1 MIMMIINYDE
11 SITKRND
18 EAHGSVVIDKGAG
31 IVKHL
36 GLQDKIDFQS
46 GTLSKAIDVVGD
58 DVARTKNVRSSI

>member
-1 MIMMIINYDE
+1 M
-11 SITKRND
+11 
-18 EAHGSVVIDKGAG
+18 IDKGAG

-58 DVARTKNVRSSI
+58 DVARTKNVDQAFKVLKVRKGLNIIK

>member
-1 MIMMIINYDE
+1 M
-11 SITKRND
+11 
-18 EAHGSVVIDKGAG
+18 IDKGAG

-36 GLQDKIDFQS
+36 DLQDKIDFQI

>member
-1 MIMMIINYDE
+1 M
-11 SITKRND
+11 
-18 EAHGSVVIDKGAG
+18 IDKGAG

-58 DVARTKNVRSSI
+58 DVARTKMLDRAFKVLKVRKGLNIIK

>member
-1 MIMMIINYDE
+1 M
-11 SITKRND
+11 
-18 EAHGSVVIDKGAG
+18 IDKGAG

-58 DVARTKNVRSSI
+58 DEKKKKKC